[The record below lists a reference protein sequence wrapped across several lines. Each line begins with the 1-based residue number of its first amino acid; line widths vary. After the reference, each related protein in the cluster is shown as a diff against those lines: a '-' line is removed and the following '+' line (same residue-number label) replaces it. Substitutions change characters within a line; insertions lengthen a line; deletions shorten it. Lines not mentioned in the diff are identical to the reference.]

1 MWSNTSWSP
10 DYNVGHWGSIFGNRF
25 VYQDDGIGYLDTG
38 TGVRKYSGGV
48 DWWGETLPDATG
60 LYIVQNWHV
69 DGPQT
74 FVGSLTN
81 AGVMRW
87 QKNKY
92 GVTKADIQVSDQTG
106 GLALMKGILFFDP
119 SYYASGTPPFTS
131 GVYAFNA
138 STGAQT
144 AYVNTSPGSH
154 ISADSNNVYLMENGA
169 LVARAQSDLHV
180 VWSAAGAN
188 GLYQA
193 PLLANGLVIIGT
205 STRIVAYDA
214 KTGAKKWTS
223 PSNISLTY
231 YSRGSAA
238 TYLAAAL
245 GSGTLIATAN
255 DGLHVFSLTNGHAIW
270 NGTIAGISGVAANPI
285 IVNDPASGTVLYV
298 VDNLGLI
305 ALK

>member
-1 MWSNTSWSP
+1 
-10 DYNVGHWGSIFGNRF
+10 
-25 VYQDDGIGYLDTG
+25 
-38 TGVRKYSGGV
+38 
-48 DWWGETLPDATG
+48 
-60 LYIVQNWHV
+60 
-69 DGPQT
+69 
-74 FVGSLTN
+74 
-81 AGVMRW
+81 
-87 QKNKY
+87 
-92 GVTKADIQVSDQTG
+92 
-106 GLALMKGILFFDP
+106 
-119 SYYASGTPPFTS
+119 
-131 GVYAFNA
+131 
-138 STGAQT
+138 
-144 AYVNTSPGSH
+144 
-154 ISADSNNVYLMENGA
+154 
-169 LVARAQSDLHV
+169 
-180 VWSAAGAN
+180 
-188 GLYQA
+188 
-193 PLLANGLVIIGT
+193 
-205 STRIVAYDA
+205 VAYDA